1 MVISRTRI
9 ALTLASKH
17 FLNSSIQKT
26 RVEELDGEKEAYKL
40 WGPHIQ
46 IYSARSPLNRRRF
59 LQLKADWKALE
70 IYKILRLRDSSPY
83 IVYLRYQSVCRSS
96 QTSSTSKDSTSKM
109 YFCLRNAF
117 LFYPLKVR
125 FQCKKY

>member
-1 MVISRTRI
+1 MISRARI

-59 LQLKADWKALE
+59 LQLKAYWKALE

-83 IVYLRYQSVCRSS
+83 ILDIKVSVEV
-96 QTSSTSKDSTSKM
+96 
-109 YFCLRNAF
+109 
-117 LFYPLKVR
+117 LKHLLLVKTQLLKCI
-125 FQCKKY
+125 FALETHFFFIL